1 MVIARLYQPGD
12 WTQINCNA
20 CKAKL
25 EYLNKPSKSSQFSCP
40 ECGKTTELDP
50 AAATNTQTAE
60 KDTTYYEI
68 LDVPVEATATEIK
81 KAYHKKAAKIHPDK
95 TGGTTTAAFLEL
107 QEAYNILSNEDS
119 RAHYDKNGRGKAD
132 DISDIQARFGGLFGG
147 AQGRFDE
154 FIGEISII
162 SEMGN
167 AIRKDENSDSPEAE
181 QARSRANEKK
191 RQDRVQTLSRNL
203 ISKLD
208 HYDPAEPERFENM
221 AKEWMEDLKHESFG
235 VELLHVIGE
244 VYRLTSSASP
254 YHPSTASSWTG
265 SWLPSLKMKGL
276 YITSTYSTVRKAYRV
291 KSAFAK
297 LDKTGASADGEGKK
311 AGLEEEAA
319 KAAIEAIWEGV
330 RAEVIGVIADTTNL
344 VLTPSPAASQPR
356 NEKEEIEGSVP
367 LAAEERRNLQIRS
380 QALEKL
386 GRIFEAVKKDPG
398 QQDIFEQLAQG
409 GSGSAESKA

>member
-1 MVIARLYQPGD
+1 MVVVRAYQPGE
-12 WTQINCNA
+12 WTQIA
-20 CKAKL
+20 CPSCKGKL
-25 EYLNKPSKSSQFSCP
+25 EFLNELSKSSNFTCP
-40 ECGKTTELDP
+40 LCKHITELDP
-50 AAATNTQTAE
+50 AATTSVTGE

-68 LDVPVEATATEIK
+68 LGVPVEATATEIK

-167 AIRKDENSDSPEAE
+167 AIRKGESGGTSEDQE
-181 QARSRANEKK
+181 QRTKATEKK
-191 RQDRVQTLSRNL
+191 RKDRIEALSRNL
-203 ISKLD
+203 TGKLD
-208 HYDPAEPERFENM
+208 QYRPDDPAAFDQLVEQ
-221 AKEWMEDLKHESFG
+221 WMEDLKHESFG
-235 VELLHVIGE
+235 VELLNVIGE
-244 VYRLTSSASP
+244 VYRLTSAASP
-254 YHPSTASSWTG
+254 YHPGTASSWTG

-276 YITSTYSTVRKAYRV
+276 YITSTVSTVRKAYRV

-297 LDKTGASADGEGKK
+297 LEKTNGEGSDGAGKS

-330 RAEVIGVIADTTNL
+330 RAEVIGVIADTSSI
-344 VLTPSPAASQPR
+344 VLTPKPSAVTPKT
-356 NEKEEIEGSVP
+356 EKQDIEGS
-367 LAAEERRNLQIRS
+367 ARISEEEQRLLQRRCL
-380 QALEKL
+380 ALEKL
-386 GRIFEAVKKDPG
+386 GRVFESVRKEPG
-398 QQDIFEQLAQG
+398 QQDIFEQLARG
-409 GSGSAESKA
+409 GSTDAKS